1 MKLSVATTRKENILG
16 FGYWLISLFVLPTA
30 LYLAAERLGF
40 PLSATLLNIIFFVIN
55 FACVVGIFHKFLW
68 KSVKAACKKPLQCL
82 WCVVKGLALYYALT
96 FLVSFLT
103 APWMAPDFSN
113 LNNDAVLEL
122 TKEHTGAFVFCTIL
136 LVPITEEV
144 LYRGLLFQS
153 YCRKKPKLA
162 LLLSVCFFAAIHV
175 LDFIGRADW
184 KTLLL
189 CFIQY
194 LPAGIALA
202 NAYIASDTIV
212 TPMLMHITINL
223 ISVIALT
230 R

>member
-1 MKLSVATTRKENILG
+1 MKLSVSTTRKENLLG

-30 LYLAAERLGF
+30 LFLAVDWLGF
-40 PLSATLLNIIFFVIN
+40 SLSATLLNILFFVIN

-68 KSVKAACKKPLQCL
+68 ASAKVAWANPLRCL
-82 WCVVKGLALYYALT
+82 WCVLKGLLLYYALT
-96 FLVSFLT
+96 FLMSFLT
-103 APWMAPDFSN
+103 APWIGPDFSN
-113 LNNDAVLEL
+113 LNNDAILEL
-122 TKEHTGAFVFCTIL
+122 TKEHTGVFVFCTIT
-136 LVPITEEV
+136 LVPIAEEV
-144 LYRGLLFQS
+144 LYRGLLFQG

-162 LLLSVCFFAAIHV
+162 FLISVCFFAAIHV

-212 TPMLMHITINL
+212 TPILMHITINL